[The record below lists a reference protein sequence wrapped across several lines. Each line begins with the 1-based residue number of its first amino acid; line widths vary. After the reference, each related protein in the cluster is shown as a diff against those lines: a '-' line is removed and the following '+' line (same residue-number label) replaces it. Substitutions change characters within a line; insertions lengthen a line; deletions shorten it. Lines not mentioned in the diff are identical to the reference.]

1 MKPLFLSLTL
11 FFATSIF
18 SQPNQPEQYHSWKKL
33 VLLSKFYGINSEA
46 VKVHAYSNN
55 NRKIPAREWIFPW
68 AIGLE
73 QSEIKKKVF
82 SETNY
87 KSYSSMYFSIGRN
100 GFKHFRN
107 NIFFNGMLSIGLG
120 NEKLTSFS
128 NEKTNQFL
136 FGLEASQGLLFI
148 PKSQFGLVLGLGVFE
163 KVFTSKIYS
172 FDAGIQITAGIAF

>member
-1 MKPLFLSLTL
+1 
-11 FFATSIF
+11 
-18 SQPNQPEQYHSWKKL
+18 
-33 VLLSKFYGINSEA
+33 
-46 VKVHAYSNN
+46 
-55 NRKIPAREWIFPW
+55 
-68 AIGLE
+68 
-73 QSEIKKKVF
+73 
-82 SETNY
+82 
-87 KSYSSMYFSIGRN
+87 MYFSIGRN

-107 NIFFNGMLSIGLG
+107 NIYFNGMLSIGLG